1 MSALKALQ
9 NKIQD
14 LIYGNNAEYTRKD
27 SLKPGVDADY
37 LMNSPQVV
45 GYNST
50 SEQQYMF
57 QNLILGLDSAAYTVL
72 DIGCGRGDLYGF
84 LSDLTGDVFGY
95 NGIDMNPT
103 MADIAKEK
111 YGLDIQTGMFET
123 AKLSAADWVVASGFF
138 TQRKCETEDA
148 DLMKLFADVD
158 RMYELANRAVTFN
171 MLSPINNTIHEGF
184 FYVHPGLIMDMLI
197 EKYQYVNIRHNYAK
211 DVYTVTIYKI

>member
-37 LMNSPQVV
+37 MMNSPQVV

-84 LSDLTGDVFGY
+84 LSDLSGDVFGY

-197 EKYQYVNIRHNYAK
+197 EKYQYVNIRHNYSK

>member
-27 SLKPGVDADY
+27 ALKPGVDADY
-37 LMNSPQVV
+37 MMNSPQVV

-50 SEQQYMF
+50 AEQQYIF

-95 NGIDMNPT
+95 NGIDMNPG

-111 YGLDIQTGMFET
+111 YGLDIQVGMFET
-123 AKLSAADWVVASGFF
+123 AKLSPADWVIASGFF

-158 RMYELANRAVTFN
+158 RMYALANRAVTFN

-197 EKYQYVNIRHNYAK
+197 EKYHYVNIRHNYSK

>member
-9 NKIQD
+9 NKLQD

-27 SLKPGVDADY
+27 TLKPGIDADY
-37 LMNSPQVV
+37 MMNSPQVV

>member
-197 EKYQYVNIRHNYAK
+197 EKYQYVNIRHNYSK

>member
-27 SLKPGVDADY
+27 TLKPGIDADY
-37 LMNSPQVV
+37 MMNSPQVV

>member
-27 SLKPGVDADY
+27 TLKPGIDADY
-37 LMNSPQVV
+37 MMNSPQVV

-84 LSDLTGDVFGY
+84 LLNLSGDVFGY